1 MHSLRAAITGLGFV
15 GRAHL
20 EALRRQGLQ
29 VGGILGSSPER
40 GEAAR
45 ATLGLDRAYTS
56 LDELARDNSVNVV
69 HICTPNHIHFEEAK
83 AVLLAYKH
91 VMCAKPLAM
100 DTKQSEAFA
109 ELAAKQNLAG
119 CVPYNLRYYPLCQ
132 EAHAAVQRGLSCE
145 QRVVPGSFLQD
156 WLFYPTDWNWR
167 LETHL

>member
-1 MHSLRAAITGLGFV
+1 MHSLRAAIIGLGFV

-20 EALRRQGLQ
+20 EALRRQGIH

-83 AVLLAYKH
+83 AVLLADKH
-91 VMCAKPLAM
+91 VMCEKPLAM
-100 DTKQSEAFA
+100 DTKQSEALVELWLTICATTHFA
-109 ELAAKQNLAG
+109 RKHMQ
-119 CVPYNLRYYPLCQ
+119 
-132 EAHAAVQRGLSCE
+132 SCS
-145 QRVVPGSFLQD
+145 GA
-156 WLFYPTDWNWR
+156 
-167 LETHL
+167 